1 MRWEPTPHFLPLW
14 CHPNIGI
21 QFMKNPQLIFLSRN
35 LGSEGLLWLASGGRQ
50 IQLYLFEKAGSSFYY
65 WTTPQSGGISSLLR
79 ICNPS
84 KFRPWLG
91 QSFEK
96 LRILLKQNT
105 ALLST
110 VHPSV
115 RPSVTGVTSH
125 FSHIYKG
132 INAMLI
138 IWGPIK
144 PCIFWIKII
153 LAIFLAKTRPD
164 KTIFSAMTN
173 LTTKYINA
181 ESALFTLSCLISSA
195 N

>member
-1 MRWEPTPHFLPLW
+1 
-14 CHPNIGI
+14 
-21 QFMKNPQLIFLSRN
+21 MKNPKLMFLSRN

-96 LRILLKQNT
+96 LRMLLKQNT

-115 RPSVTGVTSH
+115 HLSVTGVTSQL
-125 FSHIYKG
+125 FS
-132 INAMLI
+132 I
-138 IWGPIK
+138 IWWFRAWK
-144 PCIFWIKII
+144 PCIFWKHVI
-153 LAIFLAKTRPD
+153 LAISIHEPNPLGPSKPTPWPPG
-164 KTIFSAMTN
+164 
-173 LTTKYINA
+173 
-181 ESALFTLSCLISSA
+181 TL
-195 N
+195 